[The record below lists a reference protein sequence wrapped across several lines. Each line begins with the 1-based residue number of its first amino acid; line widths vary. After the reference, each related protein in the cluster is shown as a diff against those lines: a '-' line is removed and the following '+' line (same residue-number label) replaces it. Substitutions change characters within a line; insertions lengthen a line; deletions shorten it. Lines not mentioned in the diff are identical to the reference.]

1 MGAKVHYF
9 GGDDA
14 LLGALHHPRRL
25 RARTAAV
32 LLCNP
37 FGEEA
42 SRAHR
47 IYRVLAMQLER
58 AGYACLRFDYRGTG
72 DSAGASEDASI
83 ADWVADIGRAADE
96 LRRASGSA
104 QLVLVGLRL
113 GATLAAMASAGGLAV
128 RHLIAWDPV
137 LDGRGYLDELTTQ
150 HEAYLRD
157 EIGDDWQPHP
167 GAVEALGF
175 PLTPALTTELA
186 AIDLAAITPRA
197 ELLTVV
203 SSRGATP
210 SPWPR
215 AHRIEAATSAAWNS
229 DAALNA
235 AVVPMDI
242 VSAIVTRIEA
252 TIP

>member
-150 HEAYLRD
+150 HAAYLRD

-175 PLTPALTTELA
+175 PLTPALTAELA